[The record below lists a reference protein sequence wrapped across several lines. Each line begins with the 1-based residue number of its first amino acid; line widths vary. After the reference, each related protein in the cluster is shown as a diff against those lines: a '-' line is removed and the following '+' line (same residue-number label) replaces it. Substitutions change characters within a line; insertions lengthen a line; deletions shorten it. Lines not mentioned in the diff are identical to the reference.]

1 MKKRVVCN
9 VVQSHKR
16 ILEAHRLWHQAL
28 NCYFDPEGFRTNVN
42 ATIQALRNVTFAI
55 QNEKHN
61 IVNFETWYAEWQ
73 DRLKNDEIMRW
84 LCDARTAIVHKKD
97 LELHSSAT
105 VTIRCYETILKATIA
120 IPVFL
125 SGKTILKFLVKENII
140 DEALKGRDAYAVVE
154 RRWVVNDFPQYDVLY
169 ILAYGIGQLSMM
181 VQEAHTNSGNDIKL
195 CSVVDSFHQIT
206 LNESNIPSC
215 MDFTKEAM
223 QETIGLEDFITREFS
238 YRIVNANP
246 KLDAKSK
253 RRYKNALNDL
263 PPKDVD
269 DPFALSENLFHSAK
283 QILQKDGY
291 HINVLYTQSSDKKWS
306 LTSPIFEDQVS
317 KHIFWNNLAERVKSE
332 NIVSVIFICECWVG
346 SIEVLQETGLRA
358 ANQPDRKEALSL
370 EVFTSDMRGKSY
382 QALFHKNIFGKVVF
396 DRDSITDDVDMSVGY
411 IKPIADAWNS
421 IKE

>member
-1 MKKRVVCN
+1 
-9 VVQSHKR
+9 
-16 ILEAHRLWHQAL
+16 
-28 NCYFDPEGFRTNVN
+28 
-42 ATIQALRNVTFAI
+42 
-55 QNEKHN
+55 
-61 IVNFETWYAEWQ
+61 
-73 DRLKNDEIMRW
+73 
-84 LCDARTAIVHKKD
+84 
-97 LELHSSAT
+97 
-105 VTIRCYETILKATIA
+105 
-120 IPVFL
+120 
-125 SGKTILKFLVKENII
+125 
-140 DEALKGRDAYAVVE
+140 
-154 RRWVVNDFPQYDVLY
+154 
-169 ILAYGIGQLSMM
+169 
-181 VQEAHTNSGNDIKL
+181 
-195 CSVVDSFHQIT
+195 
-206 LNESNIPSC
+206 

>member
-1 MKKRVVCN
+1 MRQDTKLVC
-9 VVQSHKR
+9 
-16 ILEAHRLWHQAL
+16 
-28 NCYFDPEGFRTNVN
+28 P
-42 ATIQALRNVTFAI
+42 TF
-55 QNEKHN
+55 
-61 IVNFETWYAEWQ
+61 F
-73 DRLKNDEIMRW
+73 
-84 LCDARTAIVHKKD
+84 
-97 LELHSSAT
+97 
-105 VTIRCYETILKATIA
+105 
-120 IPVFL
+120 
-125 SGKTILKFLVKENII
+125 
-140 DEALKGRDAYAVVE
+140 
-154 RRWVVNDFPQYDVLY
+154 
-169 ILAYGIGQLSMM
+169 
-181 VQEAHTNSGNDIKL
+181 
-195 CSVVDSFHQIT
+195 T
-206 LNESNIPSC
+206 LP
-215 MDFTKEAM
+215 A
-223 QETIGLEDFITREFS
+223 
-238 YRIVNANP
+238 
-246 KLDAKSK
+246 
-253 RRYKNALNDL
+253 NALNDL
-263 PPKDVD
+263 PSKDVD

-411 IKPIADAWNS
+411 IKPIADVWNS